1 MNFKEHINNIKK
13 SDRNNVKASEP
24 KKSKTSE
31 RICVFRTI
39 KRWQDLLFTQL
50 TYDKYSISMGKGE
63 NRTFFK
69 PSKVHYTLKLSYV

>member
-24 KKSKTSE
+24 KKLNTSE

-39 KRWQDLLFTQL
+39 KSW
-50 TYDKYSISMGKGE
+50 
-63 NRTFFK
+63 
-69 PSKVHYTLKLSYV
+69 